1 MFQEGEKMHTKRPCS
16 PRHVLLAVAVLAAV
30 LLPGF
35 ASGAEQEPRAVT
47 VMTQN
52 LYLGTELVPALAETT
67 TQEGL
72 VAAATVGFMQ
82 VLATNFAERAAAL
95 AKEVESTR
103 PTLIALQEVSLFKT
117 RAYSPSPTETT
128 FELDYLLLLLDALAK
143 CGLQYGVVAEVKN
156 FDSEIPAM
164 SLPGVTGLGLVHF
177 TDRDVILA
185 RTDLNRDR
193 LFLSNVQSE
202 NFETNLIVQTVGDNL
217 TILRGWA
224 SVDVT
229 VRGKTFRFLTTHLEA
244 FSPEIQVIQANELLA
259 GPGDTSLPLVF
270 AGDFNSNANA
280 FDTATYG
287 NLIDAGFVD
296 AWSQIYSL
304 DLDPGY
310 TCCEAANLL
319 NANPSLDTRIDLV
332 LMRDGVGLRHR
343 PIVADAA
350 EVVGEEPNDKTASG
364 LWPSDHAGVVVKFH
378 LGRPGEDPGIN

>member
-1 MFQEGEKMHTKRPCS
+1 
-16 PRHVLLAVAVLAAV
+16 
-30 LLPGF
+30 
-35 ASGAEQEPRAVT
+35 
-47 VMTQN
+47 
-52 LYLGTELVPALAETT
+52 
-67 TQEGL
+67 
-72 VAAATVGFMQ
+72 
-82 VLATNFAERAAAL
+82 
-95 AKEVESTR
+95 
-103 PTLIALQEVSLFKT
+103 
-117 RAYSPSPTETT
+117 
-128 FELDYLLLLLDALAK
+128 LLLDALAK

>member
-1 MFQEGEKMHTKRPCS
+1 
-16 PRHVLLAVAVLAAV
+16 LLLGALAA
-30 LLPGF
+30 
-35 ASGAEQEPRAVT
+35 
-47 VMTQN
+47 
-52 LYLGTELVPALAETT
+52 
-67 TQEGL
+67 
-72 VAAATVGFMQ
+72 
-82 VLATNFAERAAAL
+82 
-95 AKEVESTR
+95 
-103 PTLIALQEVSLFKT
+103 
-117 RAYSPSPTETT
+117 
-128 FELDYLLLLLDALAK
+128 
-143 CGLQYGVVAEVKN
+143 CGLHYGVVAEVIN

-185 RTDLNRDR
+185 RTDLKRDR
-193 LFLSNVQSE
+193 LFLSNVQSS
-202 NFETNLIVQTVGDNL
+202 NFDSNLIVQAAGGDL
-217 TILRGWA
+217 PILRGWA

-244 FSPEIQVIQANELLA
+244 FSPEIQVMQAIELLA

-296 AWSQIYSL
+296 AWSQI
-304 DLDPGY
+304 DPLDPGY

>member
-1 MFQEGEKMHTKRPCS
+1 
-16 PRHVLLAVAVLAAV
+16 
-30 LLPGF
+30 
-35 ASGAEQEPRAVT
+35 
-47 VMTQN
+47 
-52 LYLGTELVPALAETT
+52 
-67 TQEGL
+67 
-72 VAAATVGFMQ
+72 
-82 VLATNFAERAAAL
+82 
-95 AKEVESTR
+95 
-103 PTLIALQEVSLFKT
+103 LIALQEVSLFKT
-117 RAYSPSPTETT
+117 RAFSPSPTETT
-128 FELDYLLLLLDALAK
+128 FELDYLQLLLDALAAR
-143 CGLQYGVVAEVKN
+143 GLQYGVVAEVKN
-156 FDSEIPAM
+156 FVGEIPAM
-164 SLPGVTGLGLVHF
+164 SLPGVTGLGLVSF

-193 LFLSNVQSE
+193 LFLSNVQSGK
-202 NFETNLIVQTVGDNL
+202 FEKNLIVQSVVGEL
-217 TILRGWA
+217 TISRGWA

-259 GPGDTSLPLVF
+259 GPGNTSLPLIF

-296 AWSQIYSL
+296 AWSQI
-304 DLDPGY
+304 DPLDPGY

-350 EVVGEEPNDKTASG
+350 EVVGEEPNDKTPSG

-378 LGRPGEDPGIN
+378 LGRPGEGPGIN